1 MGRLQ
6 SELKKKNP
14 FDSPVE
20 EALINLLRTGDQI
33 QNRLGRFFREYG
45 ITSSQ
50 YNVLRI
56 LKGEGDRLPS
66 QEIAARTIQVVPAM
80 TGLLDRLES
89 QELVVRERCPIDRRV
104 IYIRLTDKGA
114 ELVQKINEPM
124 KEIHQELLGHFNEQ
138 ELAQFSALLEKAR
151 EGKSKM
157 K

>member
-89 QELVVRERCPIDRRV
+89 QELVVRERCPNDRRV

>member
-89 QELVVRERCPIDRRV
+89 QELVVRERCPNDRRV

-124 KEIHQELLGHFNEQ
+124 MEIHQELLGHFNEQ